1 MNFKFYLHFYA
12 VSVFRIMHI
21 TVALLCFN
29 YVSNAQTGY
38 IYLHKKTLD
47 EINSPNFEFTITGGP
62 TTVTPVVLND
72 SPSSYKLVSSLGGDA
87 AGGLWALAADNADAS
102 GNFRVFYRAPGTGS
116 WLQVP
121 GQALDIDGGAGGNY
135 ISADAAGQVYYY
147 DGTTLSNVTSNLP
160 SPAIEVS
167 DNWTGIQYA
176 LLDNYQVWKRTLP
189 SLTWEQVPGVQ
200 AYAIDAFPGTNELA
214 YIRWD
219 RWDVY
224 RIQNDG
230 TGEVYL
236 DQPDGNL
243 DEIAVTENGEIYT
256 ADIVSTFHFN
266 GTSWQS
272 EPGGAQMG
280 IIGGGVAGQ
289 LWGAIVLTGDA
300 TLRRIIS
307 RTESGEYLADENIRL
322 SAADN
327 SVLIPVVPGTYTVT
341 ESSVGGWH
349 LNKITLY
356 EAQSPST
363 VNVSSRTATIQ
374 VSDGEVVHV
383 EFENQFTQETTIVN
397 NCDEGFTFTET
408 FGSGIGY
415 GPALTGLTS
424 YHYANSNFGYGY
436 YAVIDNTDKM
446 AALTGNFS
454 DHTGNSNGRMLAV
467 DATIERGVF
476 YKRRFNGLIPGGN
489 YSFSAWIMNVNAHT
503 GPGGATDVPNVSF
516 NVYDGANGDLIAT
529 GNSGDVTEV
538 GVWKQVSF
546 AFTATSDI
554 LDLELMN
561 NTLGTNGNDLAIDD
575 ISFGVAIPDP
585 VTISSDVICNGGG
598 SITIE
603 SHVGSGYEYSIDGT
617 NYQSTPVFT
626 GLVAGDYNV
635 SVRYTSGSCTSN
647 SIPVSISGTVCP
659 PLAVDDE
666 KLNNP
671 GGTPVTVEILDN
683 DEIFGGGQ
691 ADTGNTTVTL
701 TTTGLPAGSNVS
713 GNTLTVPGEGEYL
726 YNPATGGLTF
736 TPEPTFSG
744 NPTPI
749 TYVLTENDTNLSS
762 EAIVKITYNA
772 LPVKLISFD
781 ASVVESHVLLSWS
794 TTEEMNSDFFQIE
807 KSLSGTDWYTVGRQ
821 KSYGESRSIKEY
833 HFTDTRPYGNLSYY
847 RLKIVD
853 LDQTFTYSPIRAVNG
868 KSSQSPSMIVFPN
881 PAKRR
886 LTISV
891 CEITSVEK
899 VVLVNTSG
907 IIVHQ
912 QSDLTTEVL
921 HLPALPEGLYVIRVH
936 FKNGSYVT
944 SKVVISESDTK

>member
-1 MNFKFYLHFYA
+1 MNKLSGLLLLFMIIFTH
-12 VSVFRIMHI
+12 VSM
-21 TVALLCFN
+21 
-29 YVSNAQTGY
+29 AQTGY
-38 IYLHKKTLD
+38 IYLHKKALD
-47 EINSPNFEFTITGGP
+47 EVGSPNFTFNISGGA
-62 TTVTPVVLND
+62 TAVAPVVLND
-72 SPSSYKLVSSLGGDA
+72 QPDSYKLVNALGGDA
-87 AGGLWALAADNADAS
+87 AGGLWVLAGDNADAN
-102 GNFRVFYRAPGTGS
+102 GNFSAYYRAPGTAA
-116 WLQVP
+116 WIQLP
-121 GQALDIDGGAGGNY
+121 GAAIDIDGGAGGTY
-135 ISADAAGQVYYY
+135 ISADASGQVYHYN
-147 DGTTLSNVTSNLP
+147 GTALTNVTNNLP
-160 SPAIEVS
+160 APAIEVS

-189 SLTWEQVPGVQ
+189 SLTWEHVPGVQ

-280 IIGGGVAGQ
+280 IIGGGIAGQ

-307 RTESGEYLADENIRL
+307 RTESGDYLADENIRL

-327 SVLIPVVPGTYTVT
+327 SVLIPVAPGTYTVT

-363 VNVSSRTATIQ
+363 VDVSSRTATIQ

-408 FGSGIGY
+408 FGSGTGY

-585 VTISSDVICNGGG
+585 IAVSSDVTCSGGG
-598 SITIE
+598 AITIE
-603 SHVGSGYEYSIDGT
+603 SHVGANYEYSIDGT
-617 NYQSTPVFT
+617 NYQSTPVFSD
-626 GLVAGDYNV
+626 LAAGNYTV
-635 SVRYTSGSCTSN
+635 SVRYTSGTCTSN
-647 SIPVSISGTVCP
+647 SISISISDAVCP

-666 KLNNP
+666 KHNNP
-671 GGTPVTVEILDN
+671 IGTPVTINILTN
-683 DEIFGGGQ
+683 DQIFGGDP
-691 ADTGNTTVTL
+691 ATPTNTTVAF
-701 TTTGLPAGSNVS
+701 TTIGLPAGSDIIGNVI
-713 GNTLTVPGEGEYL
+713 TVPGEGH
-726 YNPATGGLTF
+726 YNYDPATGNLTF
-736 TPEPTFSG
+736 TPSPGFTG

-749 TYVLTENDTNLSS
+749 TYTLTETSTGLSS
-762 EAIVKITYNA
+762 TAVVTITYNS
-772 LPVKLISFD
+772 LPVKLISFNAR
-781 ASVVESHVLLSWS
+781 ASENQAFLVWS
-794 TTEEMNSDFFQIE
+794 TSEESNSDFFEVQRSE
-807 KSLSGTDWYTVGRQ
+807 NATDWYIIGQQ
-821 KSYGESRSIKEY
+821 KAHGESQSVKQY
-833 HFTDTRPYGNLSYY
+833 NFTDIRPSAGTSYY
-847 RLKIVD
+847 RLKMVD
-853 LDQTFTYSPIRAVNG
+853 LDQTFAYSTIRSVN
-868 KSSQSPSMIVFPN
+868 SNSESASTFVFPN
-881 PAKRR
+881 PAQKT

-891 CEITSVEK
+891 KDLTKVKE
-899 VVLVNTSG
+899 VVLLSTAGVT
-907 IIVHQ
+907 VHR
-912 QSDLTTEVL
+912 QSDLTSPVL
-921 HLPALPEGLYVIRVH
+921 NLPNLPNGLYVVRIYL
-936 FKNGSYVT
+936 KDGTQTT
-944 SKVVISESDTK
+944 SKVAINAIGVE